1 LLSDGTELELK
12 AGVDLNWIS
21 ILSGLECGAPCLFL
35 GDGNVNESFPTSDLD
50 DFEVIGY
57 EVFSDGAGQWSLAC

>member
-1 LLSDGTELELK
+1 MRDGTRYK
-12 AGVDLNWIS
+12 
-21 ILSGLECGAPCLFL
+21 
-35 GDGNVNESFPTSDLD
+35 SFPKRDHD